1 VDRKLAWN
9 EKGEQIADKI
19 SSQPDLISFTAD
31 PAQDVLSTSY
41 RAIELLSNSRY
52 NVTVPVTSDSAF
64 GPAYWVAGVSRPGQ
78 YTFKTA
84 IYNATESVPFDI
96 KFEGVRS
103 GAPATLTVLTAPDGL
118 DSNTLTNGVV
128 KEVVQKTVKNLRAG
142 AGGSFE
148 FELENYSI
156 AVLTT

>member
-1 VDRKLAWN
+1 MGSGGRS
-9 EKGEQIADKI
+9 ADEC
-19 SSQPDLISFTAD
+19 SQPDLISFTAD

-41 RAIELLSNSRY
+41 RAIELFSNSRY
-52 NVTVPVTSDSAF
+52 NATVPVTSDSDF

-84 IYNATESVPFDI
+84 IYNATEPVPFGI
-96 KFEGVRS
+96 QFEGVRS
-103 GAPATLTVLTAPDGL
+103 GAPATLTVLTATDGL

-128 KEVVQKTVKNLRAG
+128 KEVVQKTVKTLKAG
-142 AGGSFE
+142 IGGSFE